1 MAVLSPKR
9 TLSTAVAEGATA
21 AGSAPPAAGYDP
33 PDMRRTSFPALWGA
47 YREHL
52 LGMDGAHPMAVQTI
66 STYRKHCWAF
76 ASFLQGRGRP
86 WWKAGPRDLAAFI
99 DRPAPGSQTGVRAAN
114 TRLQIAVA
122 IRGLYA
128 WAHRHGHTSSDRMA
142 SFELP
147 RGGQPRPRG
156 FDQGQL
162 RQILLAAAGDPRLS
176 LMTWLG
182 YGAGLRVAE
191 IASLRVEQVDLRHG
205 MLDVLGKGGKRRY
218 VPVVVPGLRSALAHY
233 LAGRPAAGPLVV
245 AERRPYGP
253 LAPRTVSLYL
263 ARHIRGL
270 GIDGTGHDLRHSF
283 VWWLLEH
290 GGEEHLLTIS
300 LLIGHADP
308 GTTAR
313 VYALRYLG
321 RAREVLAALPDP
333 TDSRRQ
339 P

>member
-1 MAVLSPKR
+1 V
-9 TLSTAVAEGATA
+9 
-21 AGSAPPAAGYDP
+21 
-33 PDMRRTSFPALWGA
+33 WGA

-52 LGMDGAHPMAVQTI
+52 LGLDGARPMAVQTI

-76 ASFLQGRGRP
+76 HGFLEQRGRP
-86 WWKAGPRDLAAFI
+86 WWKASPRDLAAFI
-99 DRPAPGSQTGVRAAN
+99 DRPAPGSQTGVRSAN

-128 WAHRHGHTSSDRMA
+128 WAHRHHYTASDRMA
-142 SFELP
+142 AFELH

-156 FDQGQL
+156 FDQAEL
-162 RQILLAAAGDPRLS
+162 RQILLAAAPDPRLS

-191 IASLRVEQVDLRHG
+191 IAGLRVEQVDLRHG
-205 MLDVLGKGGKRRY
+205 MLDVAGKGGKRRH
-218 VPVVVPGLRSALAHY
+218 VPVVVGGLRAALVRY
-233 LAGRPAAGPLVV
+233 LAGRPAAGPLIV
-245 AERRPYGP
+245 ATRRPYGP

-263 ARHIRGL
+263 ARHIRSL

-290 GGEEHLLTIS
+290 GGEQYLLTIS

-321 RAREVLAALPDP
+321 RAREALAAFPDP
-333 TDSRRQ
+333 TAPRVRQ